1 MDSNDR
7 RVMRLLIKVY
17 QGGWKDAINSLIT
30 AKNATCDP
38 MEKVY
43 KMLLEEDSDDSP
55 TLGDNSSSD

>member
-1 MDSNDR
+1 
-7 RVMRLLIKVY
+7 MRLLIKVY